1 MTEVN
6 EIEAVGVTEIGVFD
20 RQQKLQLELL
30 KVRFIDELNEAPES
44 KTIPLLI
51 TKLFK
56 HVFT

>member
-1 MTEVN
+1 MDVG
-6 EIEAVGVTEIGVFD
+6 IEERVGVTETGVFD

-30 KVRFIDELNEAPES
+30 KVRFIDELAEIPDS

>member
-1 MTEVN
+1 MDVGIE
-6 EIEAVGVTEIGVFD
+6 EAVGVTEIGVFD

-30 KVRFIDELNEAPES
+30 KVRFIDELAEIPDS